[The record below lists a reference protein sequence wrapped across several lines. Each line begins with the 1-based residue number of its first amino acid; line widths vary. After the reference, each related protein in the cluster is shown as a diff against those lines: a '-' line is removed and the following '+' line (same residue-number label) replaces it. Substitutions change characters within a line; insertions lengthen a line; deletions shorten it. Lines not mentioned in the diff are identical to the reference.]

1 MFIYVKRKIRVMC
14 ELVLDVLF
22 PLKERASRVR
32 AYTLD
37 MIEASPK
44 VHTALDIPITTLTRY
59 RESAIEDTIRA
70 LKYEKSVH
78 AAQLLS
84 GLLADY
90 LLDTLSELSLFSV
103 RTIVLVPMPL
113 FSTRERARGY
123 NQITLVLDHLRST
136 DPTLVVRPE
145 LLKRIRDTPPQT
157 RLSRSDRLKNVTH
170 AFETLPNTSYKDLH
184 IFLIDDVTTT
194 GATLKEAA
202 RTLEKAGAKV
212 TALAIARA

>member
-1 MFIYVKRKIRVMC
+1 MFIQVKRKILVMC
-14 ELVLDVLF
+14 DLMLDILF

-32 AYTLD
+32 TYTLD
-37 MIEASPK
+37 MIEATPL

-59 RESAIEDTIRA
+59 RECAIEDTIRA
-70 LKYEKSVH
+70 LKYEKSAH

-90 LLDTLSELSLFSV
+90 LLDTLSELSLFSD

-113 FSTRERARGY
+113 FSARERTRGY
-123 NQITLVLDHLRST
+123 NQITLILNHLRTS
-136 DPTLVVRPE
+136 DPSLSVRPE
-145 LLKRIRDTPPQT
+145 LLKRIRNTPPQT
-157 RLSRSDRLKNVTH
+157 RLSRSDRLKNVGH

-194 GATLKEAA
+194 GATLREAS